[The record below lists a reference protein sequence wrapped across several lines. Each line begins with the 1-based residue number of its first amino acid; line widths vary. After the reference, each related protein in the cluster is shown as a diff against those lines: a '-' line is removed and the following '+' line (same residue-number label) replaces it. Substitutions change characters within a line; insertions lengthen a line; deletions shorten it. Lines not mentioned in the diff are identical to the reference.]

1 MSKDDAIGG
10 YFELEL
16 RPGKEFHAKAIAL
29 NSARN
34 CLEYVLLARKY
45 RKVYIPRYT
54 CEVVL
59 EPFHRNNIAYEFYSV
74 NMQLEPSDYPELAA
88 DEAFLYTNYF
98 GLKQEAVE
106 KIVAIYGKQTII
118 DNAQAFYAP
127 PLPGIDTFYSPRK
140 FFGVADGGYLY
151 TDAPLHL
158 DIPQAVSWN
167 RMQHLLRRIDEGA
180 EAGYIDFLTNEKKLS
195 SESLKQMSSLT
206 HTILKNVDYEKTK
219 ANRISNYRMMADK
232 LDKSN
237 TLSFSLSDACV
248 PMIYPYMTTNLKLR
262 EKLISSRIYIATYW
276 PNVLTS
282 NSTDSTEYL
291 LAKYIL
297 PIPIDQRYQK
307 RNIQKILRSI
317 NTNLFTIV
325 K

>member
-16 RPGKEFHAKAIAL
+16 RQGEEFHSKAIAL

-34 CLEYVLLARKY
+34 CLEYILLARRY

-59 EPFHRNNIAYEFYSV
+59 EPFHRHNIAYEFYAI
-74 NMQLEPSDYPELAA
+74 NMQLEPTTLPKLVEG
-88 DEAFLYTNYF
+88 EAFLYTNYF

-106 KIVAIYGKQTII
+106 KIASIYGKQTII

-151 TDAPLHL
+151 TNAPLHL
-158 DIPQAVSWN
+158 DIPQAVSWD

-180 EAGYIDFLTNEKKLS
+180 EAGYVEFRKNDSDLSNMPILRMSKLTHAILS
-195 SESLKQMSSLT
+195 SIDYVTVQNQRIDNYNTLAASLQQINELRLVLEQNAVPMVYPFFSSDSTLRSRL
-206 HTILKNVDYEKTK
+206 IF
-219 ANRISNYRMMADK
+219 NRI
-232 LDKSN
+232 
-237 TLSFSLSDACV
+237 FV
-248 PMIYPYMTTNLKLR
+248 
-262 EKLISSRIYIATYW
+262 ATYW
-276 PNVLTS
+276 PNVLTWADEKS
-282 NSTDSTEYL
+282 NEYS
-291 LAKYIL
+291 LAKFLIPL
-297 PIPIDQRYQK
+297 PLDQRYGYN
-307 RNIQKILRSI
+307 NISKVISYSH
-317 NTNLFTIV
+317 
-325 K
+325 